1 VDPLDDLPRIELGT
15 WPTPVRRLA
24 AVSNELGV
32 EVWAKLEED
41 CGAWGGNKVRKLEH
55 IFEEALRS
63 RVHTLVTWGAATSNW
78 AAAAALHGPPA
89 GFDVVLGLG
98 GTIPD
103 DYARLYGD
111 LGTRVF
117 RFPHLVLAPLAL
129 AVARATAGRRV
140 RYVPVGGSGTVGDL
154 GSARAG
160 AEIATA
166 IGSGELPTPVRAFV
180 ATGSSGTAAGIAVG
194 LGLGRAPIPVVAV
207 KVSDWPYATMHMVTG
222 RINSLLLR
230 LEGLGIRNVVPA
242 PWRLDRDHLGR
253 GYGKPTPGSRAA
265 IDLAAKD
272 GLVLDPTY
280 GAKAFAALI
289 DHARHD
295 RTGPY
300 LYVHTSPVRPAPLP
314 NSGRRYFKRK
324 RSNAPPRTAAAAHG
338 ETRPATNRIRIAPTN
353 RKETVFFAEFDLFFE
368 TSKAASAAAVSV
380 NGR

>member
-1 VDPLDDLPRIELGT
+1 MDPLDDLPRIELGT

-24 AVSNELGV
+24 AVSDELGV

-63 RVHTLVTWGAATSNW
+63 HIHTLVTWGAATSNW
-78 AAAAALHGPPA
+78 TAAAALHGPPA

-103 DYARLYGD
+103 DYTRLYDD

-129 AVARATAGRRV
+129 TVARATAGRTV
-140 RYVPVGGSGTVGDL
+140 RYLPVGGSGTVGDL

-160 AEIATA
+160 AEVAAA
-166 IGSGELPTPVRAFV
+166 ISSGELPSPTHAFV
-180 ATGSSGTAAGIAVG
+180 ATGSSGTAAGLAVG
-194 LGLGRAPIPVVAV
+194 LGLGGALVTVVAV
-207 KVSDWPYATMHMVTG
+207 KVSDWPYATTHMVTG

-230 LEGLGIRNVVPA
+230 LEELGIRNVVPA
-242 PWRLDRDHLGR
+242 RWFLDRDHLGR
-253 GYGKPTPGSRAA
+253 GYGKATPESRAA

-289 DHARHD
+289 GHAR
-295 RTGPY
+295 REGAGPY
-300 LYVHTSPVRPAPLP
+300 LFVHTSPTRPAPLP
-314 NSGRRYFKRK
+314 
-324 RSNAPPRTAAAAHG
+324 
-338 ETRPATNRIRIAPTN
+338 
-353 RKETVFFAEFDLFFE
+353 D
-368 TSKAASAAAVSV
+368 
-380 NGR
+380 